1 METKPISETKTANDI
16 TGSAVTTATKDPS
29 GKKSSANNHNS
40 LRGLLEHQLNDVYSA
55 EMQLTKALPEMAKA
69 CNDEELQDAFLDHLD
84 QTKRHVERLEK
95 IFLKLKIEKNGESC
109 KAMEGLIQENKKI
122 ISDFEESPVRDS
134 ALIIGAQKVE
144 HYEIASYGSL
154 SELADVL
161 GLHKVADLL
170 ERTLQEEEFTD
181 KLLSEI
187 AMDIND
193 DAYETE
199 EQSSS

>member
-1 METKPISETKTANDI
+1 METKSISETNAANDI
-16 TGSAVTTATKDPS
+16 TGGSMATKDPS
-29 GKKSSANNHNS
+29 ATKSLANNHNS
-40 LRGLLEHQLNDVYSA
+40 LRGLLEHQLNDIYSA

-69 CNDEELQDAFLDHLD
+69 CNDEELQDAFLEHLD
-84 QTKRHVERLEK
+84 QTKKHVERLEK
-95 IFLKLKIEKNGESC
+95 IFIKLRIEKTGESC

-122 ISDFEESPVRDS
+122 ILEFEESPVRDS

-144 HYEIASYGSL
+144 HYEIASYGSV

-199 EQSSS
+199 EQSSR

>member
-1 METKPISETKTANDI
+1 METKSISETNAVNDI
-16 TGSAVTTATKDPS
+16 TGGSMANKDPS
-29 GKKSSANNHNS
+29 ATKSLANNHNS
-40 LRGLLEHQLNDVYSA
+40 LRGLLEHQLNDIYSA

-69 CNDEELQDAFLDHLD
+69 CNDEELQDAFLEHLD
-84 QTKRHVERLEK
+84 QTKKHVERLEK
-95 IFLKLKIEKNGESC
+95 IFIKLRIEKTGESC

-122 ISDFEESPVRDS
+122 ILEFEESPVRDS

-144 HYEIASYGSL
+144 HYEIASYGSV

>member
-1 METKPISETKTANDI
+1 METKPISETKIVGDV
-16 TGSAVTTATKDPS
+16 TGSTSSTAKEQS
-29 GKKSSANNHNS
+29 GKKSSSNNHNT
-40 LRGLLEHQLNDVYSA
+40 LRGLLEHQLNDIYSA

-84 QTKRHVERLEK
+84 QTKKHVERLEK
-95 IFLKLKIEKNGESC
+95 IFIKLKIEKTGESC
-109 KAMEGLIQENKKI
+109 KAMEGLILENKKI
-122 ISDFEESPVRDS
+122 ISEFEESPVRDS

-144 HYEIASYGSL
+144 HYEIASYGSV